1 MDPYLERPE
10 LWPDFHDSLITY
22 IREDLQPKL
31 RPRYAALAQDR
42 LYVVEHER
50 PIWQDLSVV
59 RTARDEGS
67 VGTALAIEADEPLV
81 VELVEEE
88 VRQPLIHI
96 VEPAAGN
103 RLVTAI
109 EVLSPDN
116 KRPGDGRDS
125 YLCKRNELWPSQSHV
140 VEIDLLREGARALRV
155 SADRPERSK
164 PWCYVVA
171 VSRQPAKCELY
182 LFSLEDRLPR
192 VRIPLAH
199 DDPDVVLDLQAA
211 FDRCW
216 EAGPYPELLR
226 YGEPPPGHL
235 TRDQM
240 EWCRH
245 RLAEVNV
252 G

>member
-1 MDPYLERPE
+1 
-10 LWPDFHDSLITY
+10 
-22 IREDLQPKL
+22 
-31 RPRYAALAQDR
+31 
-42 LYVVEHER
+42 
-50 PIWQDLSVV
+50 
-59 RTARDEGS
+59 
-67 VGTALAIEADEPLV
+67 
-81 VELVEEE
+81 
-88 VRQPLIHI
+88 
-96 VEPAAGN
+96 
-103 RLVTAI
+103 
-109 EVLSPDN
+109 
-116 KRPGDGRDS
+116 
-125 YLCKRNELWPSQSHV
+125 
-140 VEIDLLREGARALRV
+140 
-155 SADRPERSK
+155 
-164 PWCYVVA
+164 
-171 VSRQPAKCELY
+171 

-240 EWCRH
+240 EWCRR